1 MSMRLATFC
10 FDGDNSEFIASLIR
24 LFDAFLIIVSIPV
37 EHQSRRRDTKIDV
50 RIRLKVPDTSFA
62 EAFNDKL
69 FVQTRGKDGLCFK
82 LRDGEWKVLAGIPN
96 DNVVDTEG
104 AGDWTTATIIYGIVR
119 SGKSFAELNE
129 EDLIPILMEAQRFA
143 SEKVSYLGS
152 KGDLKCP

>member
-1 MSMRLATFC
+1 MGTTVYFEPSGVSTKADLEC
-10 FDGDNSEFIASLIR
+10 VSLS
-24 LFDAFLIIVSIPV
+24 DIVKFSD
-37 EHQSRRRDTKIDV
+37 EN
-50 RIRLKVPDTSFA
+50 VPNTSFA
-62 EAFNDKL
+62 DAFNDKL